1 MDKEEL
7 KIVRAVNFCL
17 MNREKITELAI
28 KENTTVGELY
38 VKVAREDVNE
48 FTKLFAEE
56 SQQSFW
62 VSTATTDKT
71 IKWDL

>member
-1 MDKEEL
+1 MNKEEL

-17 MNREKITELAI
+17 MNREKLTELAI

-38 VKVAREDVNE
+38 VKFAEDVNE
-48 FTKLFAEE
+48 FTKMFKEE
-56 SQQSFW
+56 TPQSFW
-62 VSTATTDKT
+62 TSIATTDKT